1 MTGDVL
7 QSFCLFWCVLSIL
20 TESRKRVR
28 TIPNLGFEC
37 NLADRMYRNVLTLHR
52 FQVALPLACHT
63 SMKKLL
69 FSVESVWQR
78 GGQNSSCGNFF
89 WLLHISFDCWIFET
103 LRPWLDVLSHAH
115 TYIHM
120 EHMVLLQ
127 SFYRP
132 TLVGTLVS
140 LLFWVKHLP
149 PPSSSNFAHQGCNCG
164 LLPERFSPFR
174 TVGVTFFFTVGK
186 IKENKTFWLPSPN
199 ISGNSTTQ
207 AIESASKD
215 HTTVVQNML
224 DNKAGA
230 NGSKR
235 RFSRAMQL
243 FFVTTIYVFFGWIL
257 MLTVHSCPFPA

>member
-1 MTGDVL
+1 MSLAMPIRTSTWNTWFYCSLFTAQPLWVPWCP
-7 QSFCLFWCVLSIL
+7 FCFGWS
-20 TESRKRVR
+20 T
-28 TIPNLGFEC
+28 
-37 NLADRMYRNVLTLHR
+37 YHR
-52 FQVALPLACHT
+52 
-63 SMKKLL
+63 
-69 FSVESVWQR
+69 R
-78 GGQNSSCGNFF
+78 
-89 WLLHISFDCWIFET
+89 
-103 LRPWLDVLSHAH
+103 
-115 TYIHM
+115 
-120 EHMVLLQ
+120 
-127 SFYRP
+127 
-132 TLVGTLVS
+132 
-140 LLFWVKHLP
+140 
-149 PPSSSNFAHQGCNCG
+149 SSNFAHQGCNCG

-174 TVGVTFFFTVGK
+174 TIGVTFFFAVGK

-243 FFVTTIYVFFGWIL
+243 FFVTTIYVFFRWIL